1 MKNKKDDEKV
11 TVMIG
16 GGDQSIFIKV
26 KKGTKVYIGDGLW
39 QEAGLTLEESKKRV
53 DKRMKKTINEIK
65 KEQRRENVKQ
75 KVLSLF
81 KRKN

>member
-1 MKNKKDDEKV
+1 MKKKKDDEKV

-16 GGDQSIFIKV
+16 GGDESIFLKV
-26 KKGTKVYIGDGLW
+26 KKGEKVYIGDGVIV
-39 QEAGLTLEESKKRV
+39 EAGLTAEEARKRFDKK
-53 DKRMKKTINEIK
+53 MKTIIKEIK